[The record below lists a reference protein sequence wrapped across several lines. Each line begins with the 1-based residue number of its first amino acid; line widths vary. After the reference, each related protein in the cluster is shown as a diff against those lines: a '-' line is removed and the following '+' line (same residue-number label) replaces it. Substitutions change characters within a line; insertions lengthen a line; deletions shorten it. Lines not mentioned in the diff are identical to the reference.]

1 MIDPELKYC
10 PKCRDEYRAEI
21 VACAACAT
29 ILLTGAELLAR
40 QRAGQEKRATR
51 KGELRED
58 DELVSVRRGP
68 LPEMRAYEQ
77 VLKREGI
84 GTMLAGDEKACGKNC
99 CPSNF
104 DLLVRR
110 EEAPEAVQLIAAEIR
125 RTAPLDGPGGGNSHH
140 DAVFHDEAA
149 ETICPACGHSFPPAS
164 ECPDC
169 GLCFG

>member
-1 MIDPELKYC
+1 
-10 PKCRDEYRAEI
+10 
-21 VACAACAT
+21 
-29 ILLTGAELLAR
+29 LLTACQCRPGTSGWECSI
-40 QRAGQEKRATR
+40 
-51 KGELRED
+51 D
-58 DELVSVRRGP
+58 RRGP
-68 LPEMRAYEQ
+68 LAELRAYEQ

-84 GTMLAGDEKACGKNC
+84 ATILAGEDKSCGKNC

-125 RTAPLDGPGGGNSHH
+125 RTAPLDGPGGSHH

-149 ETICPACGHSFPPAS
+149 EAVCPACGHKFPPAP

-169 GLCFG
+169 GLCFS

>member
-1 MIDPELKYC
+1 MIDPQHKYC
-10 PKCRDEYRAEI
+10 PKCKDEYRAEI
-21 VACAACAT
+21 VTCAT
-29 ILLTGAELLAR
+29 CEVTLLTGAELLAR
-40 QRAGQEKRATR
+40 QREGLEKRAVR

-68 LPEMRAYEQ
+68 LAEMRAYEQ

-84 GTMLAGDEKACGKNC
+84 GTMLAGDDKSCSKSC

-110 EEAPEAVQLIAAEIR
+110 EEAPEAVQLIAVEIR
-125 RTAPLDGPGGGNSHH
+125 RTAPLDAPGGSHH

-149 ETICPACGHSFPPAS
+149 ETVCPACGHSFPPAP

>member
-1 MIDPELKYC
+1 MIDPQHKYC
-10 PKCRDEYRAEI
+10 PKCKDEYRAEI
-21 VACAACAT
+21 VSCAHCEVE
-29 ILLTGAELLAR
+29 LLTGAEMLDR
-40 QRAGQEKRATR
+40 QRAGLMKRATR

-58 DELVSVRRGP
+58 DDLVSVRRGP
-68 LPEMRAYEQ
+68 LAEMRAYEQ
-77 VLKREGI
+77 VLVREGI
-84 GTMLAGDEKACGKNC
+84 ATMLAGDDKSCGKNC

-110 EEAPEAVQLIAAEIR
+110 EEAPEAVHLIAVEIR
-125 RTAPLDGPGGGNSHH
+125 RTAPLDGPGGSHH

-149 ETICPACGHSFPPAS
+149 ETVCPACGHSFRPAP

>member
-10 PKCRDEYRAEI
+10 PKCKDEYRAEI
-21 VACAACAT
+21 VACAACEAT
-29 ILLTGAELLAR
+29 LLSGAELLAR
-40 QRAGQEKRATR
+40 QRTGLEKRVTR

-58 DELVSVRRGP
+58 DELVSARRGP
-68 LPEMRAYEQ
+68 LAEMRAYEQ
-77 VLKREGI
+77 VLQREGI
-84 GTMLAGDEKACGKNC
+84 ATMLAGDDKSCGKNC
-99 CPSNF
+99 CPANF

-110 EEAPEAVQLIAAEIR
+110 EEAAEAVQLIAVEIR
-125 RTAPLDGPGGGNSHH
+125 RTAPLDGPAGSHH

-149 ETICPACGHSFPPAS
+149 ETTCPACGHCFPPAP